1 MAAVDVAAA
10 HKDYRGSDVKS
21 MMILS
26 ALLLVAL
33 SSQKQ
38 TSAQE
43 LSGEYAILLQT
54 TCQMIVSGSATLQP
68 GSSSNSVGTAVFT
81 PRRKTNNAGMVIINE
96 TVIGG
101 PLITSGT
108 GSVAS
113 SPRHSTVAYSNSATT
128 LTINGIRYNAVY
140 SNIQNGIADR
150 VFFNGVLNEGTFMNA
165 CSVFG
170 TLRAA
175 TN

>member
-1 MAAVDVAAA
+1 
-10 HKDYRGSDVKS
+10 
-21 MMILS
+21 
-26 ALLLVAL
+26 
-33 SSQKQ
+33 
-38 TSAQE
+38 
-43 LSGEYAILLQT
+43 
-54 TCQMIVSGSATLQP
+54 
-68 GSSSNSVGTAVFT
+68 
-81 PRRKTNNAGMVIINE
+81 MVIINE

-113 SPRHSTVAYSNSATT
+113 NPQRVLSA
-128 LTINGIRYNAVY
+128 
-140 SNIQNGIADR
+140 
-150 VFFNGVLNEGTFMNA
+150 GTFMNA